1 MIAKTA
7 VAAVVVVVSFDCDF
21 VFVVVVAVVSFDSA
35 FVFAVAAVVAVGG
48 IGGYA
53 RKTTI
58 TYSVRKS
65 LVARDRSKLVICC

>member
-7 VAAVVVVVSFDCDF
+7 VAAVVVVVVSFDCDF
-21 VFVVVVAVVSFDSA
+21 VFVVAVVSFDSA
-35 FVFAVAAVVAVGG
+35 YVFAVAAVVAVGG